1 MTEKN
6 KINSK
11 DLLKFVSAELIK
23 YCEEN
28 PDEPYDIN
36 DIISKTI
43 LFTLK
48 YITKLLKETK
58 SALYLEDYE

>member
-6 KINSK
+6 SLNAK

-23 YCEEN
+23 YCKEN
-28 PDEPYDIN
+28 PEEPYDIN
-36 DIISKTI
+36 DIVSKTI